1 MNWRLG
7 VLAAGVVGML
17 AAAAAWQDA
26 HTTREVGFWF
36 ADESFGLPSTLEQTL
51 GGPLTA
57 RELDTVRVMS
67 RTEVEHAFAG
77 LRLRVTDRRDAFHTV
92 RVVQTIVRRPGQRL
106 PAGGETLALGILGG
120 WGTVDFSELAG
131 AAIAHAPPGAL
142 RFQIVEGIGR
152 GIGRAA
158 VHEFAHAILGPTSVM
173 DTRTDQRSY
182 EYEGFNRRPQFY
194 DELHWAG
201 ARPLLERAVG
211 LGSAQP

>member
-7 VLAAGVVGML
+7 VLAIGLVGLL
-17 AAAAAWQDA
+17 AAAAAWQGTR
-26 HTTREVGFWF
+26 TTREIGFWF
-36 ADESFGLPSTLEQTL
+36 ADESFGLPSGLERRL

-57 RELDTVRVMS
+57 PELAAVRVTS
-67 RTEVEHAFAG
+67 RTEIERAFSG

-92 RVVQTIVRRPGQRL
+92 RVVRAIVRRPGQRL

-131 AAIAHAPPGAL
+131 AAIAHAPAGVV
-142 RFQIVEGIGR
+142 RSQIVDGIGR

-173 DTRTDQRSY
+173 DTRTDDRSY
-182 EYEGFNRRPQFY
+182 EYEGFNRKAQFY
-194 DELHWAG
+194 DELHWVG
-201 ARPLLERAVG
+201 AWPLLERAVG
-211 LGSAQP
+211 LDPARR